1 MSLSQRQLE
10 VLREL
15 LNGKSN
21 EQIAKSLGIAVPTVK
36 NHNQMIY
43 RYLGISDR
51 KQLTLI
57 KLMSHG
63 FVMPEKAKK
72 AGA

>member
-1 MSLSQRQLE
+1 MSLSPRQLE
-10 VLREL
+10 VLRGL

-36 NHNQMIY
+36 NHNQVIY

-51 KQLTLI
+51 KHLTLI
-57 KLMSHG
+57 KLQAHG
-63 FVMPEKAKK
+63 FVMPEKAKGV
-72 AGA
+72 GA